1 MGGRR
6 IGWAVVRPTDWD
18 DSRREIFPFGRSR
31 PTGDEAEEEKN
42 LAANG
47 GNIVYVIRLS
57 RYLGGVLR

>member
-47 GNIVYVIRLS
+47 GNIV
-57 RYLGGVLR
+57 